1 VANQP
6 NDGFRPCDLLTRQG
20 GAPEL
25 SSNAIK
31 DGKSRYKPGR
41 LEDPYH
47 LTKPYELKDLLEKLQ
62 EAFLSREGRAS

>member
-1 VANQP
+1 M
-6 NDGFRPCDLLTRQG
+6 
-20 GAPEL
+20 

-47 LTKPYELKDLLEKLQ
+47 LTKPYELKDLLEKLN
-62 EAFLSREGRAS
+62 EAFLSRKGPTS